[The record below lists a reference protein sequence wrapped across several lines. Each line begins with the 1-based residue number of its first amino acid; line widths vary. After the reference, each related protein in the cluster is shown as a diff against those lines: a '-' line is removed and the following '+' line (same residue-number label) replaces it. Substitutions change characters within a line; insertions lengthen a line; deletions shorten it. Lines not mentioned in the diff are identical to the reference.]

1 MCSAVILCYGV
12 GESSLTNII
21 VVAVKIIVLLM
32 FIFTGIGY
40 MRSENFTPF
49 VPPNRGTF
57 GEFGWSGVIRGAG
70 KIFFAYIGFDSVSTV
85 AQEARNPQ
93 RDMPIGI
100 LGSLGICTVLYIAT
114 SLVLCG
120 MVPYAQLTGAH
131 PLTLALNLNG
141 VTWASTII
149 SIGALAGLTSVTLA
163 SLLGQTRIFYSMSA
177 DGLLPKAFSV
187 IHPRYQ
193 TPVTGTLFIG
203 GFSAL
208 LAGIVPLE
216 VLGDMTSMGTLAAF
230 VLVSI
235 SVVVLRRTAPD
246 HPRAFLCP
254 WVPAIPIL
262 GSLVCL
268 LQMAFLDWKTWM
280 RCIVW
285 WLIGMTWY
293 AWHAHHHGIGAQM
306 LAAGADGAP
315 SALGGIE
322 RGEFSSLSD
331 TEHEASGESASD
343 SRLGHADVYGDA
355 GVPHPDGE
363 APNADETARL
373 DAEAEHL

>member
-1 MCSAVILCYGV
+1 MPIV
-12 GESSLTNII
+12 SLFLVYIETLRFDGSFALF
-21 VVAVKIIVLLM
+21 VFLM
-32 FIFTGIGY
+32 SCQGMGY

-177 DGLLPKAFSV
+177 DGLLPKAFST

-208 LAGIVPLE
+208 LAGLVPLE

-246 HPRAFLCP
+246 HPRAFMCP
-254 WVPAIPIL
+254 WVPAIPIM

-268 LQMAFLDWKTWM
+268 LQMVFLDWKTWL

-285 WLIGMTWY
+285 WSIGMTWY
-293 AWHAHHHGIGAQM
+293 AAHAHRHGIGAQV
-306 LAAGADGAP
+306 LAASADES
-315 SALGGIE
+315 SASAVLGGSE
-322 RGEFSSLSD
+322 RGEFSSLSG
-331 TEHEASGESASD
+331 TEHEASPESASD
-343 SRLGHADVYGDA
+343 GTRLGHVDVYGDA
-355 GVPHPDGE
+355 SVPHADGE
-363 APNADETARL
+363 AASADEAARL
-373 DAEAEHL
+373 DAEVEHL